1 MRIQYGLLILIAL
14 FVLYWLQVNPIQ
26 PLPKPLCLNQGYS
39 FLNSQ
44 LQIKIKQQPKN
55 PLHYLQRAQLFLTQ
69 GDTATA
75 LKDLHY
81 AIKIQPHAAEPF
93 FICAQIYAAR
103 NHSLDAL
110 NAINRAISLDTINA
124 EYIHYR
130 GTLKRVANDYIGAMS
145 DYQKAIRLGKVN
157 FYKGSGC

>member
-26 PLPKPLCLNQGYS
+26 PLPKPLCLNHGYS

-75 LKDLHY
+75 LKDLHC

-103 NHSLDAL
+103 NHSQDAL
-110 NAINRAISLDTINA
+110 NAINRAISLDSINA